1 MTIAPERPL
10 EQKPLRP
17 ERTNW
22 TLVIIL
28 MAIIAGLVGAIAV
41 LALNDDDNEPS
52 TSGERISGSGTVV
65 VEDRAVGDLDS
76 VSLFSSGRII
86 ITQGSDTSLSVEAD
100 DNLLA
105 YIQTDVRGGTLE
117 IEAERDGRSYN
128 LDPSDE
134 IIYRLGVADLSQI
147 EVFGAGTVEVG
158 PLTSDTLEVRVMGS
172 ADVTLDT
179 LTADRLD
186 IEVPGSADLKLS
198 GVVPEQTIRWMGAG
212 TYDATELESESAEV
226 DMLGAA
232 SIDLWVTDSLDVTIT
247 GTGVVQ
253 YYGTPSVD
261 QTVTG
266 VGSVKSLGAK

>member
-10 EQKPLRP
+10 EQEPLRP

-28 MAIIAGLVGAIAV
+28 MALIAGLVVAIAV
-41 LALNDDDNEPS
+41 VVSNDDDEPS

-65 VEDRAVGDLDS
+65 VEDRAVGDLDA

-117 IEAERDGRSYN
+117 IGAERDGRSYN

-158 PLTSDTLEVRVMGS
+158 PLTLDTLDVRVMGS
-172 ADVTLDT
+172 ADVTLDA

-186 IEVPGSADLKLS
+186 IEVPGSADLRLS

-212 TYDATELESESAEV
+212 TYDGTELQSESAEV

-247 GTGVVQ
+247 GAGTVR